1 MADLILLKPSN
12 YSAICLFLTKCCF
25 EIYLY
30 LWEEKGN
37 FGCICFVKMKYL
49 VKAKKKKKKPIML
62 KEDIFLWK
70 FFFFLVLV

>member
-49 VKAKKKKKKPIML
+49 VKAKKKKKPIML

>member
-12 YSAICLFLTKCCF
+12 YSTICLLLTKCCF
-25 EIYLY
+25 EIYPC

-49 VKAKKKKKKPIML
+49 VKAKKKKKKITL
-62 KEDIFLWK
+62 KEDTFLWK
-70 FFFFLVLV
+70 FFSF